1 MATINKQAIT
11 AIHKPGFKQFDTYAL
26 NQQDKDHLLHPWQ
39 VFDTFKKDGA
49 MPIAAADGAYIYDSD
64 GNRYLDAVGGLWC
77 TNIGLGRKDMA
88 DAIAEQVCTMAYA
101 NPFVD
106 MTNVPAV
113 ELATKLSEL
122 APGDLNHVMFTC
134 SGSAAIDTAFRLIQY
149 YQNCRGL
156 HEKKHIISRKN
167 SYHGSTYAA
176 MSIGGKPG
184 DHPPE
189 FDFITDTIH
198 HISTPNFYRA
208 EDYVSEEYF
217 SKNFSINKNKLTEKE
232 FLDFLLNELE
242 EKILSIGKNK
252 VAAFFAEPIMGAG
265 GVIIP
270 PKGYHQGTWEICK
283 KYDVLYVSDEV
294 VTGFGRLGH
303 WFSSKEEFGIQPDI
317 ITCAKGITSGFL
329 PLGATLY
336 SDRIHEVIS
345 EEGKGRCFSH
355 GFTYSG
361 HPVSCAAALKNI
373 EIIEQENILQHVKEL
388 SPYFQSQV
396 RTLNDLPI
404 VGDIRGMGMVACVE
418 FVKNKETKERFPEE
432 FDIGKWVSNQ
442 ADKRGLIVRPI
453 VNLNV
458 MSPPLIIN
466 QNQVDCIVKTLRE
479 SIICTLDQLK
489 IKGLY

>member
-1 MATINKQAIT
+1 MATTNKA
-11 AIHKPGFKQFDTYAL
+11 GFNQFNTKIL
-26 NQQDKDHLLHPWQ
+26 KEQDKAHLLHPWQ
-39 VFDTFKKDGA
+39 IFDIFRKEGA

-77 TNIGLGRKDMA
+77 TNIGLGRKEMA

-106 MTNVPAV
+106 MTNIPAV
-113 ELATKLSEL
+113 KLAYKVSKL

-134 SGSAAIDTAFRLIQY
+134 SGSAAVDTAYRLIQY
-149 YQNCRGL
+149 YQNCRGK
-156 HEKKHIISRKN
+156 HQKKHIISRKN

-208 EDYVSEEYF
+208 DPGM
-217 SKNFSINKNKLTEKE
+217 NQQA
-232 FLDFLLNELE
+232 FLEFLLNELE
-242 EKILSIGKNK
+242 EKIISIGADK

-270 PKGYHQGTWEICK
+270 PEGYHQGTWEICK

-303 WFSSKEEFGIQPDI
+303 WFASEDEFGIIPDI
-317 ITCAKGITSGFL
+317 ITSAKGITSGYL
-329 PLGATLY
+329 PLGATIY
-336 SDRIHEVIS
+336 SDRIHNVIS

-373 EIIEQENILQHVKEL
+373 EIMEREKILDHVKEL
-388 SPYFQSQV
+388 APYFQSQV
-396 RTLNDLPI
+396 KTLGNLPI
-404 VGDIRGMGMVACVE
+404 VGDVRGRGLVACVE
-418 FVKNKETKERFPEE
+418 FVKDKLTKERFPDEL
-432 FDIGKWVSNQ
+432 DIGKWISNQ
-442 ADKRGLIVRPI
+442 ADSKGLIVRPI
-453 VNLNV
+453 INLNV

-466 QNQVDCIVKTLRE
+466 RSQVDFIVSTLRE
-479 SIICTLDQLK
+479 SITDTIEELK
-489 IKGLY
+489 DAGHF

>member
-1 MATINKQAIT
+1 MAAINKA
-11 AIHKPGFKQFDTYAL
+11 GFNQFDTKAL
-26 NQQDKDHLLHPWQ
+26 NQQDKAHLLHPWQ
-39 VFDTFKKDGA
+39 VFDVFNKEGA
-49 MPIAAADGAYIYDSD
+49 MPIVAGDGAYIYDSD

-88 DAIAEQVCTMAYA
+88 DAIADQVCTMAYA

-113 ELATKLSEL
+113 KLAAKLADL
-122 APGDLNHVMFTC
+122 TPGDLNHVMFTC
-134 SGSAAIDTAFRLIQY
+134 SGSAAVDTAFRLIQF
-149 YQNCRGL
+149 YQNCRGK
-156 HEKKHIISRKN
+156 HDKKHIISREN

-208 EDYVSEEYF
+208 EQVENE
-217 SKNFSINKNKLTEKE
+217 TE

-242 EKILSIGKNK
+242 EKILSIGPEK
-252 VAAFFAEPIMGAG
+252 VAAFFAEPVMGAG

-270 PKGYHQGTWEICK
+270 PEGYHQGTWKICQ

-303 WFSSKEEFGIQPDI
+303 WFSSKEVFGIQPDI
-317 ITCAKGITSGFL
+317 LISAKGITSGYL
-329 PLGATLY
+329 PLGAAIY
-336 SDRIHEVIS
+336 SDRIHNVIS

-361 HPVSCAAALKNI
+361 HPVACAAALKNI
-373 EIIEQENILQHVKEL
+373 EIMERENILDHVKHIA
-388 SPYFQSQV
+388 PYFLAQLK
-396 RTLNDLPI
+396 TLLDLPI
-404 VGDIRGMGMVACVE
+404 VGDVRGCGLMACVE
-418 FVKNKETKERFPEE
+418 FVKDKQSKERFPEE
-432 FDIGKWVSNQ
+432 LDIGKWISNQ
-442 ADKRGLIVRPI
+442 ADSRGLIVRPI

-466 QNQVDCIVKTLRE
+466 HDQIDYIVSTLRE
-479 SIICTLDQLK
+479 SISSTVEELIA
-489 IKGLY
+489 KGHF